1 MDAKHISSE
10 DGLARV
16 LPWDSRRGK
25 HFQCLAQ
32 MIYAIEKLGSRA
44 DISTT
49 RINAWLQRLD
59 PPGSQF
65 KKSIESLLTNY
76 WIVATSEG
84 LSKPFKI
91 IAQVVSPVEFVF
103 IGLFDSWTQIQ
114 SYASNSG

>member
-65 KKSIESLLTNY
+65 KRTIESLLNNY
-76 WIVATSEG
+76 WIIATTEEYSR
-84 LSKPFKI
+84 PFKI

-103 IGLFDSWTQIQ
+103 IGLFDSLAEI
-114 SYASNSG
+114 SS